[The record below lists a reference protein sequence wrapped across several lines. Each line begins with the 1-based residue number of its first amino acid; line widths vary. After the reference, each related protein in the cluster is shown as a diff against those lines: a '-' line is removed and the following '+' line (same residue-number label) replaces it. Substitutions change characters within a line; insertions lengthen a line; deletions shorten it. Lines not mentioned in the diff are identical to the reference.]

1 MRLKAKF
8 FILILTVAT
17 GVIGLES
24 INLYFHRRQHN
35 LTQSIQT
42 DRQIYFKFIQA
53 KNYQNLILIESLKL
67 MGMKPIQ
74 NQAAITA
81 NLDRWNDG
89 LFQTVLQAKQLAND
103 STNLNNLSNNLN
115 NNLNNANQHASF
127 NQAVIN
133 FNEAVERYLTNLTL
147 EASRKP
153 AAIPQSGSRSLPPL
167 SRGEIAPQN
176 ELIQQSQFLT
186 DLLDQAISFQLLK
199 LQENQAISQRIARWS
214 FSLNIISLTVGST
227 VAILMAWLFA
237 KQVANPIL
245 KLKNVAL
252 KIGQGEW
259 ETYLDI
265 NTEDEIGILAKAF
278 NQIVEKFKQTN
289 ESKQYVDKIIR
300 NINESLIVLDDK
312 YQIKDFNF
320 STLLLLG
327 YEEEELIGTSIE
339 KLFLDPQACKEILGI
354 DDTIANSFLG
364 TKETVLVAKDG
375 RQIPV
380 SFSASIMWDEQ
391 DKVEGI
397 VCLVQDISA
406 HKQAIESLRR
416 QALMF
421 ETIHDGILLTD
432 LDGYIIDCN
441 PAAERIF
448 GYSKIKMVGQMTG
461 MLRYPPPP
469 LGQDGDR
476 AQYLTQQIMHG
487 VLSRGRW
494 TGEFRFIRGDG
505 SWGICETIVVPLRDH
520 SNKLIATI
528 GVNRDVSERKQAEDA
543 LRKSE
548 ERLESILNSLNDIVW
563 SMEINRQE
571 ILYLNPAIAKVYGR
585 SVGEFFAQPSLWFD
599 AIHPEDRPRVMDFSA
614 EMFANGERD
623 IEYRIV
629 RPDGEVRWLH
639 DRGKLTGDRE
649 KNFLRF
655 EGIATDITEQKHAQK
670 LLAEAHAQLEQRV
683 EERTAELME
692 NNEILL
698 TEIRERVAAEKA
710 LRESE
715 NKFKQLARQET
726 LVNQLTE
733 QIRNSLDLSTILKT
747 TVEQIRTVLSLDRC
761 VFIWYRQQDCP
772 QENQWIWQVVAE
784 AKHRCL
790 PSILGEYPA
799 QPAEFIAQK
808 IKNLE
813 IIREDNLATAT
824 DINLKKIYQDWHYQ
838 SILALPIITH
848 TGQIGV
854 ISCGNFRRIKPW
866 SDADVALLQA
876 ITNQLAIALFQ
887 AELYSQAQTA
897 AQVAHER
904 AEELKE
910 TLEQLQKTQAQ
921 LIQSEKMSSLG
932 QLVAGVAHEI
942 NNPVNFISGN
952 INFVQDYTRD
962 LLKLL
967 GLYQKKYSVSDA
979 EILAAIEEYDLDFIR
994 DDLPKLLSSMQVG
1007 ANRIR
1012 EIVLS
1017 LRNFSRLDEANYKL
1031 VNLHDGIENTLM
1043 ILQHRLYPE
1052 ELSNSYQPNGAK
1064 IKVTKDYGN
1073 LPKIECFASLLNQVF
1088 MNILNNAIDAL
1099 ESSPMMSEH
1108 PLITHDKKW
1117 LPNGAIAT
1125 INSADQTDGFTSNI
1139 NRDFASSHCH
1149 LNQDNTEVN
1158 SGLNSGLNSG
1168 KTPTIHICTEV
1179 KTGDRVVIRIRDNG
1193 PGMPDSIRQRIFDP
1207 FFTTKPVGSG
1217 TGLGLSISYQI
1228 IVQRHHGDLY
1238 CISLPGQGSE
1248 FIIELPIHQ

>member
-17 GVIGLES
+17 GLIGLES
-24 INLYFHRRQHN
+24 INIYLHLRQHN
-35 LTQSIQT
+35 LTQTSQT
-42 DRQIYFKFIQA
+42 EQKIYFKFIQV
-53 KNYQNLILIESLKL
+53 KNYHNLILIESLKL
-67 MGMKPIQ
+67 MGTQPSQTK
-74 NQAAITA
+74 AAITA
-81 NLDRWNDG
+81 NLARWNDG
-89 LFQTVLQAKQLAND
+89 LFQSLRQAKELAND
-103 STNLNNLSNNLN
+103 STNLDNFN
-115 NNLNNANQHASF
+115 NNLNNANQITALEQAAIDF
-127 NQAVIN
+127 NK
-133 FNEAVERYLTNLTL
+133 AVERYLTNLPL
-147 EASRKP
+147 EPGTESVGIGESGFRK
-153 AAIPQSGSRSLPPL
+153 
-167 SRGEIAPQN
+167 ETAPQT
-176 ELIQQSQFLT
+176 ELMQQSQVLT
-186 DLLDQAISFQLLK
+186 DLLERAISFQRLK
-199 LQENQAISQRIARWS
+199 MQDNEAIRHQIDRWS
-214 FSLNIISLTVGST
+214 FSLNIMSLTVGST
-227 VAILMAWLFA
+227 VAIFMAWLFA
-237 KQVANPIL
+237 KQVATPIL

-259 ETYLDI
+259 ETYVDI

-278 NQIVEKFKQTN
+278 NQIVEKLKETN

-300 NINESLIVLDDK
+300 NINESLIVLDRK
-312 YQIKDFNF
+312 YQIKYFNF

-327 YEEEELIGTSIE
+327 YEEEELIGTAIE
-339 KLFLDPQACKEILGI
+339 KLFLEPQACKEILGI
-354 DDTIANSFLG
+354 EHTIANSFLG
-364 TKETVLVAKDG
+364 TKEAVLVAKDG

-391 DKVEGI
+391 DTVEGI

-448 GYSKIKMVGQMTG
+448 GYPKIKMVGQMIG

-476 AQYLTQQIMHG
+476 AQYLTQQIMYG
-487 VLSRGRW
+487 VLSLGRW
-494 TGEFRFIRGDG
+494 TGEFRFIRGDD

-528 GVNRDVSERKQAEDA
+528 GVNRDISERKQAEDA

-585 SVGEFFAQPSLWFD
+585 SVDEFFAQPSLWLD

-614 EMFANGERD
+614 EMFVNGERD
-623 IEYRIV
+623 IEYRII

-639 DRGKLTGDRE
+639 DRGKLILDRE
-649 KNFLRF
+649 KNSLRF
-655 EGIATDITEQKHAQK
+655 EGIATDITEQKHAQE

-761 VFIWYRQQDCP
+761 VFIWYRQQNGAE
-772 QENQWIWQVVAE
+772 ENQWIWQVVAE
-784 AKHRCL
+784 AKHPCL

-799 QPAEFIAQK
+799 QPTEFIAQK

-838 SILALPIITH
+838 SILALPMITH

-942 NNPVNFISGN
+942 NNPVNFIFGN
-952 INFVQDYTRD
+952 INFIQDYAKN
-962 LLKLL
+962 LLNLL
-967 GLYQKKYSVSDA
+967 DIYQKKYAAADA
-979 EILAAIEEYDLDFIR
+979 EIMAAMEEYDWEFIR
-994 DDLPKLLSSMQVG
+994 EDLPKLLSSMQVG

-1031 VNLHDGIENTLM
+1031 VNLHEGIDNTLM
-1043 ILQHRLYPE
+1043 ILQHRLYGKD
-1052 ELSNSYQPNGAK
+1052 LSNSYAPNKPK
-1064 IKVTKDYGN
+1064 ITVIKNYGN

-1088 MNILNNAIDAL
+1088 MNILSNAIDAL
-1099 ESSPMMSEH
+1099 ESSPMLSEH
-1108 PLITHDKKW
+1108 TLINHEKKW
-1117 LPNGAIAT
+1117 HPHEAIAK
-1125 INSADQTDGFTSNI
+1125 INSGEQTDGFTS
-1139 NRDFASSHCH
+1139 DCDCH
-1149 LNQDNTEVN
+1149 LNQHNTAVNSELNSGVN
-1158 SGLNSGLNSG
+1158 SGQ
-1168 KTPTIHICTEV
+1168 TPTIHISTEV
-1179 KTGDRVVIRIRDNG
+1179 KAGDRVVIRIRDNG

-1228 IVQRHHGDLY
+1228 IVQRHHGELS
-1238 CISLPGQGSE
+1238 CISQPGQGSE